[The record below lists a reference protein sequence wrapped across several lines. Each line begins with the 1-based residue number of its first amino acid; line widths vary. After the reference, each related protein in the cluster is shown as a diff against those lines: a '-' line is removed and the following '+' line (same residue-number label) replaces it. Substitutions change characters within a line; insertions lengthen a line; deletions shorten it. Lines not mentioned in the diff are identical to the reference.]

1 MKKFLLFLV
10 IAFSGILFACN
21 KDNDDN
27 RNQVEIPEGYSLLW
41 ADEFDGS
48 DLNTDYWQYETGDGT
63 DYGLPAGWGNNE
75 KQIYTS
81 NSDNSGIE
89 NVGGVSS
96 LAITAREDNS
106 GGYTSARI
114 TTRDLISI
122 RFGRLEIRAK
132 LPEGQGIWP
141 AIWML
146 GDNIDTIAW
155 PGCGEI
161 DFVEVLGHEPSV
173 LYTSLHYTNGTNQKG
188 DIQNVYQLPAG
199 SFSDG
204 YHTFTLDWTPDSL
217 KWSLDAQ
224 QVFQTSIEADMK
236 EFLRSFY
243 LILNVAVGGNWPGDP
258 DGTTAF
264 PQTMYIDFVRLF
276 SKDDLQVPASPP
288 LNIEEETVGQII
300 EPNIGDNAIR
310 EGFTE
315 FGSLDVL
322 SYGGGGEPLVLTSE
336 TAIDG
341 DLSLVFDFPGGNW
354 GGAYIELAAAKN
366 LGNYAYLKFSLN
378 KPSSL
383 VNAEIKLES
392 PSTNAIVFLEDYT
405 GLPVAEGFVEYTIP
419 LADFTG
425 LDLTQ
430 ITIPFAIWNPKG
442 AYQNF
447 VAATVLIDNV
457 YFSD

>member
-1 MKKFLLFLV
+1 M
-10 IAFSGILFACN
+10 
-21 KDNDDN
+21 
-27 RNQVEIPEGYSLLW
+27 
-41 ADEFDGS
+41 
-48 DLNTDYWQYETGDGT
+48 
-63 DYGLPAGWGNNE
+63 GN
-75 KQIYTS
+75 
-81 NSDNSGIE
+81 
-89 NVGGVSS
+89 
-96 LAITAREDNS
+96 
-106 GGYTSARI
+106 
-114 TTRDLISI
+114 
-122 RFGRLEIRAK
+122 
-132 LPEGQGIWP
+132 
-141 AIWML
+141 
-146 GDNIDTIAW
+146 
-155 PGCGEI
+155 
-161 DFVEVLGHEPSV
+161 
-173 LYTSLHYTNGTNQKG
+173 
-188 DIQNVYQLPAG
+188 
-199 SFSDG
+199 
-204 YHTFTLDWTPDSL
+204 
-217 KWSLDAQ
+217 
-224 QVFQTSIEADMK
+224 
-236 EFLRSFY
+236 
-243 LILNVAVGGNWPGDP
+243 
-258 DGTTAF
+258 
-264 PQTMYIDFVRLF
+264 
-276 SKDDLQVPASPP
+276 
-288 LNIEEETVGQII
+288 
-300 EPNIGDNAIR
+300 
-310 EGFTE
+310 
-315 FGSLDVL
+315 LDVL